1 MSRYL
6 LIPWGIVPQI
16 TGVLWRLPAAEA
28 RRLRGGSRRS
38 RGGRKE
44 EVIAPGWEPWGLS

>member
-16 TGVLWRLPAAEA
+16 TGVLWRLPRRGGTKVA
-28 RRLRGGSRRS
+28 RMLRGGC
-38 RGGRKE
+38 KE
-44 EVIAPGWEPWGLS
+44 EVIAPGWESWGLS